1 VKKCGK
7 IVICCI
13 ILILIKKNIASIKIL
28 LQYDN
33 TDLWKC
39 EMDRRKELIQQ
50 YKELKKEGGVFQ
62 IRNTKNNKIFID
74 AVSDLKSLNGKRFQ
88 LQTGIHKCLSLQ
100 KEWNEYGE
108 SAFVFEVLETYSPE
122 DESVYSQ
129 KDILIKLK
137 QKWLNQLKP
146 FGERGYNDEGDLK

>member
-1 VKKCGK
+1 
-7 IVICCI
+7 
-13 ILILIKKNIASIKIL
+13 
-28 LQYDN
+28 
-33 TDLWKC
+33 
-39 EMDRRKELIQQ
+39 M
-50 YKELKKEGGVFQ
+50 
-62 IRNTKNNKIFID
+62 
-74 AVSDLKSLNGKRFQ
+74 
-88 LQTGIHKCLSLQ
+88 SLQ